1 MISFKEFIERYQLDN
16 FDETLE
22 LKGHNKIDFF
32 NELNKLMNSICR
44 IFDKLTTIFSLR
56 GGQVL
61 MSIAKLKT
69 LKEVITK
76 TDIMNCLNIDRREK
90 LIHAFDSLQEQ
101 NYIVIKKKSSRF
113 HMVSLNEKNNPDFT
127 LLREIVQKF
136 WTSPQEEKIKT
147 KKWGD
152 PQ

>member
-1 MISFKEFIERYQLDN
+1 MISFNDFIEKYHLDN
-16 FDETLE
+16 FDEMLE
-22 LKGHNKIDFF
+22 LKGHDKIDFYNDF
-32 NELNKLMNSICR
+32 NKLMNSICR

-56 GGQVL
+56 GGKVL
-61 MSIAKLKT
+61 MSVAKLKA

-90 LIHAFDSLQEQ
+90 LIHAFDTLEEQ
-101 NYIVIKKKSSRF
+101 NYLEIKKKSSRF

-127 LLREIVQKF
+127 LFREIVQKF
-136 WTSPQEEKIKT
+136 WTSPQEIKVKA

-152 PQ
+152 LQ